1 MNQNCGMIRKNLFII
16 LGLGTE
22 DGQEELEGYEEGVAN
37 TCIYRSIREGS
48 TKQITQTVTK
58 LLEQSLKR

>member
-1 MNQNCGMIRKNLFII
+1 MVRKNISNSSCI